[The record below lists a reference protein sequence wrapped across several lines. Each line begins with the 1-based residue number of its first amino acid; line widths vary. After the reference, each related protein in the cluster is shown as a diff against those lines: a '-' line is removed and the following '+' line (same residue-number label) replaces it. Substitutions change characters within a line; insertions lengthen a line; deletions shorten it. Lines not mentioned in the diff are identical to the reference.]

1 MICRNAQT
9 NGGPMIET
17 NVSSTNPIL
26 VDWTVGNAWPSV
38 VPAML
43 VNNLVVAG
51 RLDSPG
57 FVSVEGRTWGDALVQ
72 IFPKLKF
79 TEVLEF
85 LSRLQQVTTDH
96 HLRSRESGEWNDL
109 AKSVVE
115 VYRFRYSDE
124 VLQLIEVFGRTPLV
138 FQQWALQKNLSF
150 SDLQILLDLSE
161 KNLQVVLGAVT
172 TYAQNELAARD
183 GVLLMELLG
192 EVLEVGHP
200 VAVDNQKPI
209 EQFLKSLKALRY
221 PLTNETDQQLH
232 QRLSNV
238 RWPAGVRTQFVRK
251 GDVSGIEVKMFI
263 TKSSDLEKNLRMLSS
278 NVEQIQFL
286 DADSNQGISK

>member
-1 MICRNAQT
+1 
-9 NGGPMIET
+9 MIET